1 MNLKARLGA
10 RLSPAQEQGR
20 DLAPGSR
27 RGLMAQIWESRTL
40 YLIIAPSVIGMI
52 IFQYYPALTAFYR
65 SFFAWDGRRAT
76 YVGLYNYKFFFEDP
90 RLIQA
95 WLNVIQLLIFNLA
108 ILSVP
113 LFIAYLIYRL
123 PSDRYRY
130 LYRVLM
136 IVPMI
141 IPGFVFIVLWR
152 WIFSLN
158 GALNLILSGIGLGEV
173 TRIWLGDTSTAL
185 YSLMFMQFP
194 WVDAIAMLI
203 FLAGFMT
210 IPSEMLDAAAVDGA
224 LGIKRFWFVELP
236 AIRGQVKIMVIL
248 TLIGTIQEFGRSLWM
263 TRGGPGWSTMV
274 PGLNMYFALTEEFNY
289 GYASAI
295 GVVLFVII
303 FILTLMNQRF
313 IRGSD
318 ES

>member
-10 RLSPAQEQGR
+10 RLSLTQAKATTQ
-20 DLAPGSR
+20 ASGSR
-27 RGLMAQIWESRTL
+27 RGLIAEIWVNRTL
-40 YLIIAPSVIGMI
+40 YLIIAPSVLGMI
-52 IFQYYPALTAFYR
+52 VFQYYPAITAFYR

-76 YVGLYNYKFFFEDP
+76 FVGLYNYRFFFEDP
-90 RLIQA
+90 RLVQA
-95 WLNVIQLLIFNLA
+95 WGNILQLLIFNLI
-108 ILSVP
+108 ILCVP

-123 PSDRYRY
+123 PSARFRY
-130 LYRVLM
+130 LFRVLM
-136 IVPMI
+136 IIPMI

-158 GALNLILSGIGLGEV
+158 GALNLILNAIGLGDL

-194 WVDAIAMLI
+194 WVDAIATLI

-224 LGIKRFWFVELP
+224 LGFKRFWFVELP
-236 AIRGQVKIMVIL
+236 AIRGQVKIMIIL
-248 TLIGTIQEFGRSLWM
+248 TLIGTVQEFGRSLWM

-274 PGLNMYFALTEEFNY
+274 PGLNMYFALTEEFEY

-295 GVVLFVII
+295 GVVLFIII
-303 FILTLMNQRF
+303 FVLTLVNQRF